1 MNTITVARR
10 TIRREWTTFG
20 MLIMV
25 SVGLMGVSGTPAA
38 HGFESTVNFALSPIE
53 TVVNNAADTAGSYWS
68 ALTQI
73 DRLRTQIEQY
83 RLENQTLKEQLAR
96 MPAISQLNEDWT
108 MITQEAASLPY
119 QTEAARV
126 VVRDISE
133 IRPRTIIINK
143 GTSDGL
149 TEGMVVVDAGGA
161 IVGRIQSLDAT
172 VSQVLLV
179 NDTSAV
185 VVGKEAKTGA
195 VGTVRGH
202 VSGLLAMN
210 YVDASAKLVKGDAV
224 VTAGESL
231 ACTNNRSPYPPGLL
245 IGSIITVSEDPN
257 AVVQSAEIMPAAS
270 LSDATFVLVIIDYKG
285 GFGTPS
291 PTPQSIASA
300 APSPSGKAT
309 PAPSLTTAC

>member
-1 MNTITVARR
+1 MNTITVTRR
-10 TIRREWTTFG
+10 TIRREWTIFG
-20 MLIMV
+20 ILVMV
-25 SVGLMGVSGTPAA
+25 SVGLMGVSGTTVA
-38 HGFESTVNFALSPIE
+38 HDFESTVNFALSPIE

-133 IRPRTIIINK
+133 IRPRTMIINK

-149 TEGMVVVDAGGA
+149 AEGMVVVDAGGA
-161 IVGRIQSLDAT
+161 VVGRIQSLDAT
-172 VSQVLLV
+172 VSQILLI

-195 VGTVRGH
+195 VGTVRGQ
-202 VSGLLAMN
+202 VSGLLVMD
-210 YVDASAKLVKGDAV
+210 YVDAKAKLVKGDAV

-231 ACTNNRSPYPPGLL
+231 PCTNNRSPYPPGLL
-245 IGSIITVSEDPN
+245 VGSIITVSDDPN
-257 AVVQSAEIMPAAS
+257 AVVQSAEIMSAAA
-270 LSDATFVLVIIDYKG
+270 LADATFVLVIIDYKG

-291 PTPQSIASA
+291 PTPRFSASA
-300 APSPSGKAT
+300 GPSPSGKGT
-309 PAPSLTTAC
+309 PGPTVKTSC